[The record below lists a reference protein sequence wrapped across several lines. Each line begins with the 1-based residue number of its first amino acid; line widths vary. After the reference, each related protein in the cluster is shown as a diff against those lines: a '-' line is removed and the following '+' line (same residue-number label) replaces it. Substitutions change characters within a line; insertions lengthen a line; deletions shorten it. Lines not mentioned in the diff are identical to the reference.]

1 MRASFNTCELNAA
14 ETPFTFLN
22 SVYSLSLDYKHYPF
36 DVKRFHESTPLS
48 FMELYDSLWKM
59 YLAKGLTCVK
69 LGKGIRVAGIF
80 LGLEQWNLEAAF
92 TSFKGR

>member
-1 MRASFNTCELNAA
+1 MELNIKFGLHIFIRIMRASFNTCELNAA

-48 FMELYDSLWKM
+48 FMELYDSL
-59 YLAKGLTCVK
+59 
-69 LGKGIRVAGIF
+69 
-80 LGLEQWNLEAAF
+80 
-92 TSFKGR
+92 